1 MTRGAN
7 RVRALAGAAL
17 GSLRRRTLRARPPH
31 PAKIL
36 VLHELL
42 LGDTLMLAP
51 LLAALRQR
59 YPAAEIFVTAQ
70 PGYATL
76 FSGKPYGVRVLPYSE
91 RNPRALTMLDAAR
104 GCDIAI
110 LPGENRQAIVARA
123 LGAKW
128 IVAFAAGR
136 PAWKNRAAD
145 ELIAF
150 PAEPATL
157 GDMFASLAGHAAP
170 LRYTASDWPAPTY
183 APFDTPSSAAYVVL
197 HVGAG
202 SPLRLW
208 TEQSWRSLA
217 DALAARGLQ
226 VIWSAGPQEAGLV
239 RSIDPHGRFRSYAG
253 NLDLAQLWHLLTGA
267 AAAVTLD
274 TGIAHLAKLIRT
286 PTVALFGPGS
296 AVLFGKGRFWR
307 DNCFRAVT
315 SADVP
320 CRDQRHL
327 FRRELEWVR
336 RCNRTLVHCPRARCM
351 EAITPEQVLAS
362 LALVMA
368 PGALQVAPGALQ
380 VE

>member
-7 RVRALAGAAL
+7 RVRALAGAAF
-17 GSLRRRTLRARPPH
+17 GTLRRRTLRARPSH

-70 PGYATL
+70 PGYAAL
-76 FSGKPYGVRVLPYSE
+76 FSGKPYGVRILPYSE
-91 RNPRALTMLDAAR
+91 RNPRALAMLDAAR
-104 GCDIAI
+104 GCDLAI
-110 LPGENRQAIVARA
+110 LPGENRHAIVARA
-123 LGAKW
+123 LDAKW

-145 ELIAF
+145 ELVAF
-150 PAEPATL
+150 PAEPAAL
-157 GDMFASLAGHAAP
+157 GDMFASLAGRAAP
-170 LRYTASDWPAPTY
+170 LRYSDADWPAPAC
-183 APFDTPSSAAYVVL
+183 APFDAPSSDYVVL

-208 TEQSWRSLA
+208 TEQGWRSLA
-217 DALAARGLQ
+217 DALTARGLQ
-226 VIWSAGPQEAGLV
+226 VIWSAGPEETGLV
-239 RSIDPHGRFRSYAG
+239 RSIDPRERFPSYAG
-253 NLDLAQLWHLLTGA
+253 KLDLAQLWRLLAGA
-267 AAAVTLD
+267 TAAVTLD
-274 TGIAHLAKLIRT
+274 TGIAHLAKLTRT

-307 DNCFRAVT
+307 DNRFAALT

-327 FRRELEWVR
+327 FRREIDWVR
-336 RCNRTLVHCPRARCM
+336 RCNRTLAHCPRARCM
-351 EAITPEQVLAS
+351 EAITPEQVLAC

-368 PGALQVAPGALQ
+368 PEALQ